1 MKARKRE
8 ARKAGATAPAAGA
21 IRLNLDPQWRYFALG
36 AVAAAV
42 AVLWAYAPAMSG
54 PFLFDDNFLPFAASS
69 ASVQPLSAWVHGLR
83 PLLMATYW
91 MSARLSPSPDDTWW
105 YHFLNVVIHCMAA
118 CLVFFIVRRLLAW
131 ANVAESR
138 RGMLS
143 GMAAAL
149 FLLHPAQS
157 EAVAYVAGRSEALSV
172 MLAFA
177 AFTVFLYRKE
187 SAADWR
193 TALAVVLLFGA
204 ALAAKEQTIVLPAL
218 LLLTDYWWNPGF
230 SLQGIRRNWKIY
242 APIAV
247 ACVGGIA
254 FIWPLITHATTAGFG
269 FTEFTWYQYFF
280 TQWRAI
286 FLYIGLFLFP
296 ANLTLDWD
304 FPISHTVVEHGAIVG
319 LVVLL
324 ALAVAAWVLRRR
336 FPLATYGF
344 FAFLLLMAPTSS
356 IVPIQDPVAERRL
369 YFAMLGLLLILV
381 DVLARLKWERKTL
394 VAGGLAVLLLAT
406 VATHARAA
414 VWADPL
420 TLWQDT
426 VRESP
431 GKWRP
436 HFQLGFAYYNQAQHE
451 LAAGDLGLTAQHC
464 GQAVQEFTKTTAL
477 HPADADV
484 FLDWGLAY
492 DCLNQP
498 EQALEK
504 LKQSAVM
511 HPTAHVFSQIGMVYG
526 KLEKWP
532 DALAALARAE
542 KLDPT
547 FSDTYVYLGVVH
559 TKNNQL
565 LNAAQ
570 DFRHALELDPY
581 NSRARQFLQA
591 VASQLRATPG
601 KQ

>member
-1 MKARKRE
+1 
-8 ARKAGATAPAAGA
+8 
-21 IRLNLDPQWRYFALG
+21 
-36 AVAAAV
+36 
-42 AVLWAYAPAMSG
+42 
-54 PFLFDDNFLPFAASS
+54 
-69 ASVQPLSAWVHGLR
+69 
-83 PLLMATYW
+83 
-91 MSARLSPSPDDTWW
+91 
-105 YHFLNVVIHCMAA
+105 
-118 CLVFFIVRRLLAW
+118 
-131 ANVAESR
+131 
-138 RGMLS
+138 
-143 GMAAAL
+143 
-149 FLLHPAQS
+149 
-157 EAVAYVAGRSEALSV
+157 
-172 MLAFA
+172 
-177 AFTVFLYRKE
+177 
-187 SAADWR
+187 
-193 TALAVVLLFGA
+193 
-204 ALAAKEQTIVLPAL
+204 
-218 LLLTDYWWNPGF
+218 
-230 SLQGIRRNWKIY
+230 
-242 APIAV
+242 
-247 ACVGGIA
+247 
-254 FIWPLITHATTAGFG
+254 
-269 FTEFTWYQYFF
+269 
-280 TQWRAI
+280 
-286 FLYIGLFLFP
+286 
-296 ANLTLDWD
+296 
-304 FPISHTVVEHGAIVG
+304 
-319 LVVLL
+319 
-324 ALAVAAWVLRRR
+324 
-336 FPLATYGF
+336 
-344 FAFLLLMAPTSS
+344 
-356 IVPIQDPVAERRL
+356 
-369 YFAMLGLLLILV
+369 LV